1 MDWLTFIAAVLKA
14 LAWPLTAIAILVL
27 LRRPLLGLI
36 PLLRKLKWKE
46 LELEFEEKIVE
57 LKTEA
62 ALALPAPPT
71 ISLTKPAASRLAQLA
86 EIAPRSAIIEAWI
99 DVQHAAARALTKRF
113 PNSKVSWTAGQLG
126 DLLAAHDLLDSSKL
140 EIYNSLRQLRNQAA
154 HHEDF
159 RIETR
164 RALDYVALA
173 EALAAFLDPSA

>member
-14 LAWPLTAIAILVL
+14 VAWPLTTVAILVI

-46 LELEFEEKIVE
+46 LELEFEKQIVE

-62 ALALPAPPT
+62 AQALPAPPT
-71 ISLTKPAASRLAQLA
+71 VSLTKPAASRLAELA

-99 DVQHAAARALTKRF
+99 DVQHAAARALSKRF
-113 PNSKVSWTAGQLG
+113 PDVKATWSSVYLG
-126 DLLAAHDLLDSSKL
+126 DLLAAHGLLDANKL
-140 EIYNSLRQLRNQAA
+140 EIYNSLRKLRNQAA
-154 HHEDF
+154 HNEDF

-164 RALDYVALA
+164 HALDYVALA